1 MNITEGYM
9 PYLGYQTY
17 YRIIGDL
24 THDQKPL
31 ILLHGGPGSA
41 HNYFELLD
49 PIAIQGRALIMY
61 DQLGC
66 GLSATPSRP
75 DLWKAETWVDELIAL
90 IKHLKLTE
98 YHLLG
103 QSWGGMLAIQYLCDH
118 QPRGIKSL
126 ILSST
131 LPSADLWAQ
140 EQMRLIQLLPMEDQT
155 AIHQAIATGNFEETA
170 YLAANERLMLR
181 HAGDQPTADS
191 PEPLRRPKA
200 SGREA
205 YVTAWGPNEFYPNGT
220 LKGWDY
226 RDKLPDLRVPTLITS
241 GTDDLSTPLIAKT
254 MQDLIPGAQW
264 ELFSKSRHM
273 PFVDESQAYQDSL
286 IKWLS
291 TYD

>member
-49 PIAIQGRALIMY
+49 PIATQGRALIMY